1 MTATVETLEGLER
14 RLTLN
19 LDMAAIEAE
28 VNKRLQKLA
37 RNVKLDGFRP
47 GKAPMKVVASRYGGE
62 VHGEVIGD
70 ALQQRFVQ
78 EVSAQNL
85 NVAGYPSFDPVK
97 DEAGNIAFNA
107 TFEVFP
113 EIKLGDVA
121 KIKVARPALDVGDAD
136 VDRTLDV
143 LRKQRI
149 HYHNVERAS
158 QAGDRVHV
166 DYVGRI
172 DGEVFEGGEAKDF
185 PVVLGEGRTL
195 KEFEGAILGMQPS
208 ENKSF
213 DVTFPDD
220 YFAKNLAG
228 KTAAFEVSVKS
239 VQESHMPE
247 VDDAFAQ
254 SMGIHEGG
262 PAKLR
267 EEIATNLKREAKR
280 RIQTKVKEQVMDGL
294 LEVTPFDVPK
304 NLVAMERHT
313 LHNHAVNDLKARGM
327 KEQDIK
333 LSDAVFEPQA
343 KRRVALSL
351 LLNALAEEHQI
362 KADEA
367 QVKALVDEFAQSYE
381 DPSEVVTWYYQDATR
396 LREAQ
401 SLVLE
406 DNIVNW
412 VLERAQVTDEPTTL
426 EQLMG
431 KS

>member
-28 VNKRLQKLA
+28 VNKRLQKLS

-47 GKAPMKVVASRYGGE
+47 GKAPMKMVAARYGGE
-62 VHGEVIGD
+62 IRGEVIGD
-70 ALQQRFVQ
+70 ALQGSFVQ
-78 EVSAQNL
+78 EVSGQNL
-85 NVAGYPSFDPVK
+85 NVAGYPSFEPVK
-97 DEAGNIAFNA
+97 DEAGNVAFNA

-113 EIKLGDVA
+113 EIKVGDLSQ
-121 KIKVARPALDVGDAD
+121 IKVNRPVVEVGDAD
-136 VDRTLDV
+136 VDRTLEV
-143 LRKQRI
+143 LRKQRM
-149 HYHNVERAS
+149 HYHNVDRAA
-158 QAGDRVHV
+158 QDGDRVHV
-166 DYVGRI
+166 DYVGKI
-172 DGEVFEGGEAKDF
+172 DGETFEGGEAKDF

-195 KEFEGAILGMQPS
+195 KQFEGAMTGMKAGES
-208 ENKSF
+208 KSF

-228 KTAAFEVSVKS
+228 KTATFSVTVKS
-239 VQESHMPE
+239 VHEPHIPE
-247 VDDAFAQ
+247 VDEAFAQ

-262 PAKLR
+262 PEKLR
-267 EEIATNLKREAKR
+267 GEIASNLKREAKR
-280 RIQTKVKEQVMDGL
+280 RIQGKVKEQVMDGL
-294 LEVTPFDVPK
+294 LAVTPFDVPK
-304 NLVAMERHT
+304 GLVAMECRT
-313 LHNHAVNDLKARGM
+313 MLNRAVSDLKARGM

-333 LSDAVFEPQA
+333 MNDAIFEPQA

-351 LLNALAEEHQI
+351 LLNALAEANQI

-381 DPSEVVTWYYQDATR
+381 DPSEVVTWYYQDANR

-406 DNIVNW
+406 DNIVTW
-412 VLERAQVTDEPTTL
+412 VLERAQVTDEPTSL

-431 KS
+431 KA

>member
-1 MTATVETLEGLER
+1 MTATVETLAGLER
-14 RLTLN
+14 SLTLN
-19 LDMAAIEAE
+19 LDLAGIEAE
-28 VNKRLQKLA
+28 VNKRLQKMA

-47 GKAPMKVVASRYGGE
+47 GKAPIKMVAARYAGE
-62 VHGEVIGD
+62 IRGEVIGD
-70 ALQQRFVQ
+70 ALQKGFVQ

-85 NVAGYPSFDPVK
+85 NVAGYPNFEPVK
-97 DEAGNIAFNA
+97 DEAGNLAFKA
-107 TFEVFP
+107 VFEVFP
-113 EIKLGDVA
+113 EVVLGDVA
-121 KIKVARPALDVGDAD
+121 QIKVTRSAVEVGDAD
-136 VDRTLDV
+136 VDRTLEV

-149 HYHNVERAS
+149 HYRNAERAA
-158 QAGDRVHV
+158 QEGDRVHL

-172 DGEVFEGGEAKDF
+172 DGETFEGGEAKDF

-195 KEFEGAILGMQPS
+195 KAFEGALLGMS
-208 ENKSF
+208 AGESKSF

-228 KTAAFEVSVKS
+228 KTATFEVSLKS
-239 VQESHMPE
+239 VQEAQLPE

-254 SMGIHEGG
+254 SMGILEGG

-294 LEVTPFDVPK
+294 LAVTPFEVPK
-304 NLVAMERHT
+304 GLVAMECRS
-313 LHNHAVNDLKARGM
+313 LLNRAVSDLKARGM
-327 KEQDIK
+327 REQDIK
-333 LSDAVFEPQA
+333 MSEAIFEPQA

-351 LLNALAEEHQI
+351 LLNAVAESQQI
-362 KADEA
+362 RADEA
-367 QVKALVDEFAQSYE
+367 QVRAMVDEFAQSYE
-381 DPSEVVTWYYQDATR
+381 DPAEVVTWYYQDATR

-406 DNIVNW
+406 DNIVSW
-412 VLERAQVTDEPTTL
+412 VLERAQVTDEPTSL

-431 KS
+431 KA